1 MNAPAIAAVIA
12 AVLLTSAPVCIAKDH
27 APDFLGIWV
36 MTNTEAPITGT
47 DIVVGANGR
56 PQLALT
62 SNSSTIEVAFVY
74 QMNSKGDFLVT
85 VSQIL
90 VNQQTMQNVS
100 YHWRGK
106 FDGTDYPVI
115 GDPDADTW
123 SYTQVNDNEIR
134 QVVKKAGKVVRQATL
149 SFHGKK
155 CTLSGTGITGYYKR
169 QHVKDEI
176 DIVP

>member
-1 MNAPAIAAVIA
+1 MKALAIAAVLA
-12 AVLLTSAPVCIAKDH
+12 AVLLISAPVCIAKDR

-36 MTNTEAPITGT
+36 MTNTQAPVGTG
-47 DIVVGANGR
+47 IVIGADGT
-56 PQLALT
+56 PQLALK

-74 QMNSKGDFLVT
+74 QMNSKGEFLVT

-100 YHWRGK
+100 YHWRGN

-123 SYTQVNDNEIR
+123 SYTQVSESELR
-134 QVVKKAGKVVRQATL
+134 QIVKKDGKVVRQATL

-155 CTLSGTGITGYYKR
+155 CTLSGIGITGYYKR
-169 QHVKDEI
+169 QRVKDEV
-176 DIVP
+176 DVVP